1 MLTFLTAGESH
12 GRCLIALI
20 EGLPFGLELDI
31 EFINAEL
38 ARRQGGYGRG
48 GRMKIEVDR
57 ADVLAGVRGGRTI
70 GAPLALMIQN
80 RDYRIDTASAVHQ
93 PRPGHADLPG
103 MLKFG
108 TDDARPI
115 LERASARETA
125 ARVAAGAVAKLLL
138 REFGI
143 DVLGYVLAIGS
154 VTADRC
160 GRVEPPAMAPAE
172 LRAARDASDV
182 YCPDH
187 QASQRMKDEIES
199 ARWDGDTL
207 GGLIRVEVTGVPAG
221 LGSHAQWRDKLDGR
235 LAQAVMSVQAIKAV
249 EIGMGRDAA
258 FARGS
263 QVHDEIVP
271 GGDGK
276 PARPTNRAG
285 GIEGGISNGS
295 PIVVPAAMKPIPTL
309 MKPLRTVDV
318 RTGEPAQAVT
328 ERSDVCAVPAAS
340 VVVENAVAFVL
351 AAALVEKLGGD
362 SIEETKARFRNSEF

>member
-20 EGLPFGLELDI
+20 EGLPFGLELDT

-48 GRMKIEVDR
+48 RRMKIETDR
-57 ADVLAGVRGGRTI
+57 AEVLTGVRQGRTI
-70 GAPLALMIQN
+70 GAPLTLMIQN
-80 RDYRIDTASAVHQ
+80 RDFRIDMAPAVHQ

-108 TDDARPI
+108 SDDARPI

-138 REFGI
+138 SEFGI

-154 VTADRC
+154 VKI
-160 GRVEPPAMAPAE
+160 EPPAVGAAE

-182 YCPDH
+182 YCPDL

-199 ARWDGDTL
+199 ARRDGDTL
-207 GGLIRVEVTGVPAG
+207 GGLIRVEATGVPPG

-235 LAQAVMSVQAIKAV
+235 IAQAVMSVQAIKSV
-249 EIGMGRDAA
+249 EIGMGREAA
-258 FARGS
+258 CARGS
-263 QVHDEIVP
+263 EVHDEIVP
-271 GGDGK
+271 DSAGR

-285 GIEGGISNGS
+285 GIEGGISNGC
-295 PIVVPAAMKPIPTL
+295 PIIVTAAMKPIPTL
-309 MKPLRTVDV
+309 MKPLWTVDV
-318 RTGEPAQAVT
+318 RTGEAAQAVT

-362 SIEETKARFRNSEF
+362 SLEEMKARFRP